1 MLSERRL
8 RWSCRRLLRTL
19 DVEPPIDVTELC
31 RRLGQ
36 HRGRELRLM
45 PFALEVPGPLGLW
58 IEADSFDVVVYQ
70 SETSSAHQDH
80 IILHEVGHIIAG
92 HGGDAFPEEEAQV
105 LPEVPENPDLRRLR
119 RTSYE
124 AKTEREAELIAS
136 IIGEGMGLL
145 SAGAAP
151 VPGAAEAALRMQ
163 GSLSYQVG
171 WWR

>member
-19 DVEPPIDVTELC
+19 GVEPPIDVTELC
-31 RRLGQ
+31 RRLGE

-45 PFALEVPGPLGLW
+45 PFALDVPGPLGLW
-58 IEADSFDVVVYQ
+58 VEADRFDVIVYQ
-70 SETSSAHQDH
+70 SETSGAHQDH
-80 IILHEVGHIIAG
+80 IILHEVGHIVAG
-92 HGGDAFPEEEAQV
+92 HGGDAYPEEEQQI
-105 LPEVPENPDLRRLR
+105 LPDVPDDPGLRRLR

-124 AKTEREAELIAS
+124 ATTEREAELIAS

-145 SAGAAP
+145 STGGALAPAVEAG
-151 VPGAAEAALRMQ
+151 RRIQ

-171 WWR
+171 WWQ